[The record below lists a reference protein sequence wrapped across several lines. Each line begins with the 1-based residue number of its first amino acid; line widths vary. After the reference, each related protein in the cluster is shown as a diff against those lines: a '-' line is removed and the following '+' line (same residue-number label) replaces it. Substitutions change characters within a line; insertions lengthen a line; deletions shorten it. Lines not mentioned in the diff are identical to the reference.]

1 MSINKNRKL
10 LVFNSDWN
18 SKKLF
23 VDEKFEE
30 ETLFKAMKILKKSK
44 LEITLVNIGAH
55 IGSIY
60 VYQLYKKDILKIVYA
75 LNQ

>member
-1 MSINKNRKL
+1 MRSGLSINKNREL

-30 ETLFKAMKILKKSK
+30 ETLFKAMKILKNQK
-44 LEITLVNIGAH
+44 LEILLLILVLILEV
-55 IGSIY
+55 Y
-60 VYQLYKKDILKIVYA
+60 VYQLFFTKRIF
-75 LNQ
+75 